1 MSFSGLLTALVTPF
15 KGGAVDR
22 PTFKALVERQIQ
34 GGVDGLVP
42 VGTTGEAPT
51 LPMDEH
57 LDVVR
62 MTLEVAAGRVPVMA
76 GIGSNDTAHAVSTA
90 KKVEAMGVQGVLA
103 TAPYYNKPSQ
113 EGLYR
118 HFKAIADAV
127 SVEVCLYDVPGRTG
141 VRILPETVARLS
153 RIDNITA
160 IKDATSD
167 MTNAVELLR
176 RCGDRLT
183 LLSGDDLTTLPF
195 IAVGGQGAISVA
207 SNVVPD
213 RTKALIT
220 AAREGRMADA
230 RAENLRLFPLFQAL
244 FFESNPIPVKAAMAA
259 MGLLEDEL
267 RLPMC
272 PMGEAPRA
280 KLMDVLKGM
289 ELV

>member
-127 SVEVCLYDVPGRTG
+127 SVEVCLYDVPGRMG